1 MMLSY
6 TNPIKI
12 DIYSSFFFF
21 FLSFKQVFLN
31 SLHIHFANL
40 SVSLS
45 NLSCMLLFILTNL
58 FYHGDIF
65 ALLCLVFLGILCTW
79 R

>member
-21 FLSFKQVFLN
+21 FFVFQAGFFLN
-31 SLHIHFANL
+31 SLHIDFANL

-45 NLSCMLLFILTNL
+45 NLSCMLLFILTC
-58 FYHGDIF
+58 FTMEIF
-65 ALLCLVFLGILCTW
+65 LHYFA
-79 R
+79 

>member
-21 FLSFKQVFLN
+21 FCLSSRFFLN
-31 SLHIHFANL
+31 SLHIDFANL

-45 NLSCMLLFILTNL
+45 NLSCMLLFILTC
-58 FYHGDIF
+58 FTMEIF
-65 ALLCLVFLGILCTW
+65 LHYFA
-79 R
+79 